1 MQMRDEGPIYLTPEA
16 IQRLKDKRAYLNTLL
31 PNLASEAQRTAS
43 FGDRSEN
50 AEYKDAK
57 GKLRGAQREILRI
70 TDQLKRAVVIKPSAN
85 GKIQIGSTVV
95 IQICVP
101 AGTPPP
107 PQTFQIV
114 GPDETNPDRG
124 RISFKSPLGSAL
136 MGHVVG
142 DVVMV
147 ETATGTTKWIVLEVK

>member
-1 MQMRDEGPIYLTPEA
+1 MQILDEGPIYLTPEA
-16 IQRLKDKRAYLNTLL
+16 IQRLKDRRAYLNALL
-31 PNLASEAQRTAS
+31 PGLASEAQRTAS

-147 ETATGTTKWIVLEVK
+147 ETATGTTKWVVIEVK

>member
-1 MQMRDEGPIYLTPEA
+1 MQIRDEGPIYLTPEA
-16 IQRLKDKRAYLNTLL
+16 IQRLKDRRAYLNALL
-31 PNLASEAQRTAS
+31 PGLASEAQRTAS

-95 IQICVP
+95 VQVCVP
-101 AGTPPP
+101 AGAPPAP

-114 GPDETNPDRG
+114 GPDETSPDKG
-124 RISFKSPLGSAL
+124 RISFKSP
-136 MGHVVG
+136 
-142 DVVMV
+142 
-147 ETATGTTKWIVLEVK
+147 